1 MDFRKLHNQLVSK
14 GYNDDTANAKI
25 AHDIILKAVNA
36 AGFRDNLTV
45 KGGVS

>member
-25 AHDIILKAVNA
+25 APHVA
-36 AGFRDNLTV
+36 ARGLTPG
-45 KGGVS
+45 KSEHPPS